1 MLVRCSSLQFFH
13 QKRTNLFLPYPAES
27 SSWRCDV
34 AHVDIVKGWTRASVV
49 ATFLLAAS
57 ELDLS
62 EPGTAEKLKP
72 LFKVLD
78 RAWMIPC
85 TATWKIFNFKCFLW
99 QKCSHQD
106 FPHFCP
112 PIINFFKNNFCLHN
126 FPRECQINQDGLQ
139 HGHGCT
145 FLSQPHLELQRKWAP
160 EPELSPACLEI
171 QQDHGAACSWRSSF
185 GIGFDW
191 GSSPGNRWWV
201 SPKSRAE
208 CKASPRRGEVQVRA
222 EHDHWHLPWPLL
234 LELVPINFAR
244 LIFWELIFW
253 ELILYCCS
261 FFWFIIYTTIKDA
274 RAVLQRHIDHVKWK
288 DCAFSTEQ
296 LKGQRW
302 MLGSTPKN
310 CPTNLK
316 KALTVSEM
324 AQVLHFKLVIH
335 CYQEN
340 GRRLRQSSKS
350 RVRWSGAQFDAHCDL
365 ACVYSAALEEARELS
380 HWNSEKEA
388 AVIKAL
394 LQKFLGSFF
403 KCFFVGLFFFGV
415 FCSHLQLVESTF
427 TAFQLFLLLLC
438 ESLSEGLWSRG
449 GGRCDSK
456 TSNLEGSALGIV
468 GGSHWAPS
476 VSWTCGFS
484 KWADGAWRWSSGSK
498 VQRSAHK
505 AFPGHLSYVQ
515 LQQLKGGVH
524 PSFPCGESHAREKP
538 GGGRQRASSQ
548 TCSGNCVFLK

>member
-1 MLVRCSSLQFFH
+1 MSNQPRWPSTWTWLHVPIATSPWASEEVSARARTVSSL
-13 QKRTNLFLPYPAES
+13 PWDSAG
-27 SSWRCDV
+27 SWSCVQLKELIWHRLRLR
-34 AHVDIVKGWTRASVV
+34 IVSGKSLVSFTKVQGWMQSIASTR
-49 ATFLLAAS
+49 
-57 ELDLS
+57 
-62 EPGTAEKLKP
+62 
-72 LFKVLD
+72 
-78 RAWMIPC
+78 
-85 TATWKIFNFKCFLW
+85 
-99 QKCSHQD
+99 
-106 FPHFCP
+106 
-112 PIINFFKNNFCLHN
+112 
-126 FPRECQINQDGLQ
+126 
-139 HGHGCT
+139 
-145 FLSQPHLELQRKWAP
+145 
-160 EPELSPACLEI
+160 
-171 QQDHGAACSWRSSF
+171 RSSGPCWTWSLALALTLTA
-185 GIGFDW
+185 GI
-191 GSSPGNRWWV
+191 SSNQF
-201 SPKSRAE
+201 
-208 CKASPRRGEVQVRA
+208 CKADFLGADFLRA
-222 EHDHWHLPWPLL
+222 DFVLL
-234 LELVPINFAR
+234 Q
-244 LIFWELIFW
+244 
-253 ELILYCCS
+253 

-365 ACVYSAALEEARELS
+365 ACVYSADLEEVRELS

-403 KCFFVGLFFFGV
+403 EWFFVGLFCLVF